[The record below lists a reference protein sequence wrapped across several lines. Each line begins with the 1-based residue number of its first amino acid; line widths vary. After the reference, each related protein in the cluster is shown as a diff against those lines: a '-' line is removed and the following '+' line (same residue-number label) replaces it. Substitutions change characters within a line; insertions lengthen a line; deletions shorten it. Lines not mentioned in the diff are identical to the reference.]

1 MMLILHL
8 LRYLARGAV
17 LLAFLAPPFAFGAGD
32 VGAGE
37 RKAEPCLT
45 CHGSRGNSTTSGVP
59 SLAAQPPLHTY
70 YQLLQY
76 REKRRIDPEMSPEAA
91 TLSDR
96 DMQDLAA
103 YFAAQKAAA
112 PGLPADPQ
120 KAALGRD
127 LADRYHCHSCHKPDL
142 TGQNH
147 IPRLAGQHYEYLVK
161 QLRGFKAG
169 TRPDIDGNMASS
181 AQPLTDQDI
190 ESLAHYLS
198 SLK

>member
-1 MMLILHL
+1 MLISHL
-8 LRYLARGAV
+8 FRYLARGAV
-17 LLAFLAPPFAFGAGD
+17 LLAFLAPQFAFCAGD
-32 VGAGE
+32 VGTGE

-45 CHGSRGNSTTSGVP
+45 CHGSRGNSTTPGVP

-91 TLSDR
+91 TLSDQ

-103 YFAAQKAAA
+103 YFAAQKPAA
-112 PGLPADPQ
+112 PRLPADPQ
-120 KAALGRD
+120 KAALGRN

-147 IPRLAGQHYEYLVK
+147 IPRLAGQPYEYLVK

>member
-1 MMLILHL
+1 MAAL
-8 LRYLARGAV
+8 LV
-17 LLAFLAPPFAFGAGD
+17 PLLAGAAD
-32 VGAGE
+32 IEAGR
-37 RKAEPCLT
+37 RKAESCAE
-45 CHGSRGNSTTSGVP
+45 CHGPNGNSSQSLMP

-70 YQLLQY
+70 FQLLQF
-76 REKRRIDPEMSPEAA
+76 RDRRRFDVDMSPAAA

-120 KAALGRD
+120 KAALGRN

-147 IPRLAGQHYEYLVK
+147 IPRLAGQPYDYLVK

-181 AQPLTDQDI
+181 AQPLSDQDI
-190 ESLAHYLS
+190 ENLAHYIAG
-198 SLK
+198 LK